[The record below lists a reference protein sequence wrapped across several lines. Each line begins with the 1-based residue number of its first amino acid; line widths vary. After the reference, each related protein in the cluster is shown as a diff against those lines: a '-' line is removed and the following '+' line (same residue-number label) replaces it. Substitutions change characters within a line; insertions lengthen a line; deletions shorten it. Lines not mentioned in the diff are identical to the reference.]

1 METINWK
8 VSSPI
13 LPYLTRKQI
22 EKSKIHS
29 KPAPSLTYAQAV
41 NLLVNILKIKKAFPI
56 LPNKKIIGIHNATFS
71 NPDLKNKKIQLT
83 TKGLSWKQALVF
95 ISTNLANVIM
105 KEANNHIFQINN
117 LLKNIK
123 LILRAEFICPCPGGI
138 SINTKNVPNPSN
150 LTIMERYLKSIK
162 RAKNDKIL
170 APCFSQSKLYLK
182 TTGIPYV

>member
-1 METINWK
+1 MEAINQK

-41 NLLVNILKIKKAFPI
+41 NLLVNILKIKKAFSI
-56 LPNKKIIGIHNATFS
+56 LLNKKIIEIHNATFS
-71 NPDLKNKKIQLT
+71 NPDFKNKKIQLT

-95 ISTNLANVIM
+95 ISTNLANIIM
-105 KEANNHIFQINN
+105 EEAYNHVFQINN

-123 LILRAEFICPCPGGI
+123 LTLRAEFICPRPGGI
-138 SINTKNVPNPSN
+138 SINTNNVPNPSN
-150 LTIMERYLKSIK
+150 LTIMERYLKSIE
-162 RAKNDKIL
+162 RAQNDEIL
-170 APCFSQSKLYLK
+170 ALHLSQSKSYLK
-182 TTGIPYV
+182 ITGISYI

>member
-56 LPNKKIIGIHNATFS
+56 LPNKKIIEIHNATFS

-105 KEANNHIFQINN
+105 KEANNHIF
-117 LLKNIK
+117 
-123 LILRAEFICPCPGGI
+123 
-138 SINTKNVPNPSN
+138 
-150 LTIMERYLKSIK
+150 
-162 RAKNDKIL
+162 
-170 APCFSQSKLYLK
+170 
-182 TTGIPYV
+182 